1 MEALTKA
8 MNTVSKADLRDQLD
22 KVLAQ
27 VQAGEKIL
35 ITDNG
40 YSLAE
45 MIPVAHSR
53 PSFARRT
60 ARVLETK
67 EEFLAE
73 ITRLEAAYLTGEI
86 SARDCYLSRAEP
98 VDMGP
103 TASSNLDLEI
113 YK

>member
-1 MEALTKA
+1 MEALMKN
-8 MNTVSKADLRDQLD
+8 MNTVSKADLREQLD
-22 KVLAQ
+22 EVLAQ

-40 YSLAE
+40 QSLAE
-45 MIPVAHSR
+45 MIPVDYSK
-53 PSFARRT
+53 PGFARS
-60 ARVLETK
+60 AAKVLETK

-73 ITRLEAAYLTGEI
+73 IARLEAAYLAGEI
-86 SARDCYLSRAEP
+86 SSADCYLSRAAP

-113 YK
+113 YR